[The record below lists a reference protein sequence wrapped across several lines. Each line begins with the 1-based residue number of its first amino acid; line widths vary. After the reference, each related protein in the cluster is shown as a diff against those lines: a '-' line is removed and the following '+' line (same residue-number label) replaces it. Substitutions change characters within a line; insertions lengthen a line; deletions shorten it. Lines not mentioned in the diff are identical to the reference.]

1 MSLDIRLHQRLNNFN
16 LALSELTDA
25 ITLQKSRSLSKLEE
39 QDLIQVFEYN
49 DELAWP
55 FINA

>member
-16 LALSELTDA
+16 LAVSELTDA
-25 ITLQKSRSLSKLEE
+25 VTLQKSRSLSKLEE

-49 DELAWP
+49 DELSWH